1 MMRRKEAGLAF
12 LGVCVVLAILLVA
25 KRITPVVSGGIFAI
39 ALVSFG
45 LLSRG
50 FRRE

>member
-1 MMRRKEAGLAF
+1 MRKRAAGLAF
-12 LGVCVVLAILLVA
+12 LGVCVALAILLIAHV
-25 KRITPVVSGGIFAI
+25 ITPVVSGGVFAI
-39 ALVSFG
+39 ALLSFG

>member
-1 MMRRKEAGLAF
+1 MRKRTAGLAF
-12 LGVCVVLAILLVA
+12 LGVCVVLAILLIADV
-25 KRITPVVSGGIFAI
+25 ITPVLSGGVFAI

-50 FRRE
+50 FRRQ